1 MPVIPEKLLLVG
13 RSVTGIPW
21 TAHLTPRGLRG
32 TLSSPSVSN
41 VSNVL
46 AGVLVTPIYCSS
58 LVADLQSESPFA
70 SDAGEGIARYEVPI
84 YCGLASVCLVVAQ
97 GWASLRYGR

>member
-21 TAHLTPRGLRG
+21 TAHLGFRC

-41 VSNVL
+41 VSNMP
-46 AGVLVTPIYCSS
+46 AGVLITPTHYSS
-58 LVADLQSESPFA
+58 LVADLTSESPLA
-70 SDAGEGIARYEVPI
+70 SDAGEGIARYEVLI

-97 GWASLRYGR
+97 GWALLRYGR